1 MSGASGQSPTP
12 KNMRNSIKTIT
23 VILAAAA
30 LMLLFRSVAFT
41 IYTVPQTGIK
51 PWLVSGDRV
60 LVNRWSYGLR
70 TGGERFFPYSRWFST
85 PVGKGE
91 LVAFNYPL
99 DTLNAVSSRPV
110 HAAFC
115 MAAPGDTVMI
125 GHNPIIPPKKC
136 RMVEVKPWNIKLLC
150 NTYRIHEHRNAD
162 IIGGKLFIDGKE
174 TRYAYFSKNY
184 YWMSVMPADTFPD
197 SRFYGFVPE
206 DHIIGR
212 IVMIVYS
219 KGNSQSFFGSFRND
233 RWFKPL

>member
-1 MSGASGQSPTP
+1 
-12 KNMRNSIKTIT
+12 MRNAIKF
-23 VILAAAA
+23 ILAIVVAAA
-30 LMLLFRSVAFT
+30 VMMLFRSMAFT
-41 IYTVPQTGIK
+41 IYTVPETGIK
-51 PWLVSGDRV
+51 PWLVEGDRV

-70 TGGERFFPYSRWFST
+70 MGSYNTFAYSRWFRK

-99 DTLNAVSSRPV
+99 DTLRPVASRNV

-115 MAAPGDTVMI
+115 MAGPGDTVI
-125 GHNPIIPPKKC
+125 INRRPIIPPKKC

-150 NTYRIHEHRNAD
+150 NTYRIQEKRRAD
-162 IIGGKLFIDGKE
+162 IRGGKLYVDGRE

-184 YWMSVMPADTFPD
+184 YWMCSAKGDNTPD

-212 IVMIVYS
+212 VVMVVYS
-219 KGNSQSFFGSFRND
+219 KGNSESFFGSFRNK
-233 RWFKPL
+233 RWLMPL

>member
-1 MSGASGQSPTP
+1 
-12 KNMRNSIKTIT
+12 MRNSIRFIIAI
-23 VILAAAA
+23 VAAAIV
-30 LMLLFRSVAFT
+30 MLLFRGVAFT
-41 IYTVPQTGIK
+41 IYTVPKTGIR
-51 PWLVSGDRV
+51 PWLVDGDRV

-70 TGGERFFPYSRWFST
+70 TGGEKFFPYSRWFRK

-99 DTLNAVSSRPV
+99 DTISSVCNRPV

-115 MAAPGDTVMI
+115 MAGPGDTVMV
-125 GHNPIIPPKKC
+125 NRKPIIPPKKC

-150 NTYRIHEHRNAD
+150 NTYRIHEHRDAD
-162 IIGGKLFIDGKE
+162 IVEDKLYLDGKE

-184 YWMSVMPADTFPD
+184 YWMSVMPEDTFPD

-212 IVMIVYS
+212 VVMVVYS
-219 KGNSQSFFGSFRND
+219 KGDSESFFNSFRSGM
-233 RWFKPL
+233 WFMPL

>member
-1 MSGASGQSPTP
+1 MRSPL
-12 KNMRNSIKTIT
+12 KFIAAIC
-23 VILAAAA
+23 VAAAA
-30 LMLLFRSVAFT
+30 MLLFRCVAFT

-70 TGGERFFPYSRWFST
+70 TGGEKFFPYSRWFKK
-85 PVGKGE
+85 PVGKGQ

-99 DTLNAVSSRPV
+99 DTIDAVSSRPV

-115 MAAPGDTVMI
+115 MAGPGDTVMI
-125 GHNPIIPPKKC
+125 DRKPIIPPKKC
-136 RMVEVKPWNIKLLC
+136 RMVEVTPWNIKLLC

-162 IIGGKLFIDGKE
+162 IIGNKLFLDGKE
-174 TRYAYFSKNY
+174 TKYAYFSKNY
-184 YWMSVMPADTFPD
+184 YWMSVMPDDTFPD

-219 KGNSQSFFGSFRND
+219 KGNSSSFFGSFRKG
-233 RWFKPL
+233 RWLKGL

>member
-1 MSGASGQSPTP
+1 
-12 KNMRNSIKTIT
+12 MRNSIKF
-23 VILAAAA
+23 ILAIVAAAA
-30 LMLLFRSVAFT
+30 IMLLFRSVAFT
-41 IYTVPQTGIK
+41 IYTVPRSGIK
-51 PWLVSGDRV
+51 PWLVDGDRV

-70 TGGERFFPYSRWFST
+70 TGGENSFPYSRWFRK

-99 DTLNAVSSRPV
+99 DTLHAVGSRPV

-115 MAAPGDTVMI
+115 MAGPGDTVMI
-125 GHNPIIPPKKC
+125 DRRAIIPPKKC
-136 RMVEVKPWNIKLLC
+136 RMVEVTPWNIKLLC

-162 IIGGKLFIDGKE
+162 IADGKLLVDGKE

-184 YWMSVMPADTFPD
+184 YWMSTMPDDDAPD
-197 SRFYGFVPE
+197 SRYYGFVPE

-219 KGNSQSFFGSFRND
+219 RGSSESFFDSFRKD
-233 RWFKPL
+233 RWLKSL